1 MKGRT
6 WFVLFLFACALALWG
21 QSPPGSGLERP
32 GLKSSASEQI
42 PQSPQ
47 PQSAKELLLDLG
59 DLLETLR
66 QENENSIPLS
76 ETRIEILTKL
86 TNELSMEIKNLN
98 LSLARLEETKALYS
112 GLSEA
117 LARLSTEF
125 KEIQT
130 KSENLTRAFESLLIS
145 FENFKKS
152 SDRELA
158 SVRADAQS
166 AQKGATIAIVTAGV
180 GVGAMTGFML
190 LGPVGAMIGAGL
202 GGVIAA
208 LLHPG

>member
-21 QSPPGSGLERP
+21 QSPPGSL
-32 GLKSSASEQI
+32 SALQGSLPNAGGPISQM
-42 PQSPQ
+42 QQ
-47 PQSAKELLLDLG
+47 PASAKELLLDLG

-98 LSLARLEETKALYS
+98 LSLASLEETKALYS

-130 KSENLTRAFESLLIS
+130 KSENLTRAYDSLSTS
-145 FENFKKS
+145 FEKFKKS
-152 SDRELA
+152 LDRELA
-158 SVRADAQS
+158 AAKAEAIS
-166 AQKGATIAIVTAGV
+166 ARNASKISFIATGASIGAAAGFV
-180 GVGAMTGFML
+180 IG
-190 LGPVGAMIGAGL
+190 GPVGAAIGGSI
-202 GGVIAA
+202 GGVFAF
-208 LLHPG
+208 LLRPG